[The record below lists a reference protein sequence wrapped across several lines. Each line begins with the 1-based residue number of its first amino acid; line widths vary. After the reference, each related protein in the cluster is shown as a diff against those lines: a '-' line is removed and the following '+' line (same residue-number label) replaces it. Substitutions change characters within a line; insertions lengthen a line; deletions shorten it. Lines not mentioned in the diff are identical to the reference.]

1 MQLKLSFLLGS
12 ILAIIG
18 LLIGL
23 IFNDWNLALKINGF
37 IVIGCVV
44 LSGILNG
51 SFISGDQFRANFLTE
66 TKDYRDNKMRIS
78 KYLLSISLPNI
89 IVCIIIFAVN

>member
-1 MQLKLSFLLGS
+1 M
-12 ILAIIG
+12 
-18 LLIGL
+18 IGL

-51 SFISGDQFRANFLTE
+51 SFISGDQFRANYLTE
-66 TKDYRDNKMRIS
+66 TKTNRDNKMKIS

-89 IVCIIIFAVN
+89 IVCIILFIVN

>member
-51 SFISGDQFRANFLTE
+51 SFISGDQFRANYLTE
-66 TKDYRDNKMRIS
+66 TKTNRDNKMKIS

-89 IVCIIIFAVN
+89 IVCIILFVVN

>member
-1 MQLKLSFLLGS
+1 LRLSFLLGL

-23 IFNDWNLALKINGF
+23 IFNDWNLALKVNGF
-37 IVIGCVV
+37 IVAGCVV

-51 SFISGDQFRANFLTE
+51 SFISGDQFRANYLTE
-66 TKDYRDNKMRIS
+66 TKDNRDNKMKIS

-89 IVCIIIFAVN
+89 IVCTILFVVK

>member
-12 ILAIIG
+12 VLAIIG

-23 IFNDWNLALKINGF
+23 AFNDWNLALKINGF
-37 IVIGCVV
+37 IVVGCVV
-44 LSGILNG
+44 LSGILTG
-51 SFISGDQFRANFLTE
+51 SFISGDQFRANYLTE
-66 TKDYRDNKMRIS
+66 TKANRGNKMKIS

-89 IVCIIIFAVN
+89 IVCIILFAVN